1 MRRILSVTLENR
13 PGALSRVVSM
23 FTARAFNIDSLTVA
37 ETEDP
42 TLSRMTIVTHGDDD
56 VIEQI
61 IKQIN
66 KIIDVNTVTD
76 ITEKAHVERE
86 LLMVKVRA
94 DTGDV
99 RQEMHR
105 LVSIFRARIN
115 DVSDKGFI
123 IEVTGT
129 GHKLDAFLDALP
141 GNCIIET
148 VRTGVAGVT
157 RGR

>member
-37 ETEDP
+37 ETEDSS
-42 TLSRMTIVTHGDDD
+42 LSRMTIVTHGDDNI
-56 VIEQI
+56 IEQI

-66 KIIDVNTVTD
+66 KIIDVNTVSD
-76 ITEKAHVERE
+76 ITEKPHVERE
-86 LLMVKVRA
+86 LMMVKVKA
-94 DTGDV
+94 ETGEV
-99 RQEMHR
+99 REELQR
-105 LVSIFRARIN
+105 LVSIFRGRIN
-115 DVSDKGFI
+115 DVTDKGFI

-129 GHKLDAFLDALP
+129 GNKLDAFIDTLP
-141 GNCIIET
+141 GNCITET